1 MSKHAM
7 NTLKVSGGV
16 FGLYCLTLAVAP
28 IASAGD
34 CGCHGAGGGMSA
46 GASNHNVSTPPAPVS
61 VSPSVSV
68 YGGNMSNGSGYG
80 TSYTGT
86 SGGNYNGGGGGKGG
100 SYTWSGGGGSMS
112 GGGGKG
118 GGGMAGGGGYP
129 WGGGMAGGG
138 MTGGG
143 MSGGGGSTPVTPST
157 PTAIVVGSSSVNS
170 SNAPV
175 NIAPSAPA
183 GYSGTTI
190 GLAQQFQERL
200 AAAQGAY
207 ETASQRLAQAGTAQP
222 VASSGPQR
230 YARVPGDLADCG
242 CLNPDT
248 ATAPTSSE
256 LAAAKVGEAEA
267 AAELAKAKAEARQ
280 FLESVKGQGNV
291 AGNASNYSPIW

>member
-7 NTLKVSGGV
+7 NTLKISGGV
-16 FGLYCLTLAVAP
+16 FGLYCLTLAVSP
-28 IASAGD
+28 IASAGEG
-34 CGCHGAGGGMSA
+34 GCHGAGGGMSSS
-46 GASNHNVSTPPAPVS
+46 GSNHNVSTPTAPAS
-61 VSPSVSV
+61 VSSTASS
-68 YGGNMSNGSGYG
+68 YGGNVSNASGYSTIYNG
-80 TSYTGT
+80 IG
-86 SGGNYNGGGGGKGG
+86 GGNYNGGGGGKGG
-100 SYTWSGGGGSMS
+100 SYAWGGSNMSGGGSVSGGGSMS
-112 GGGGKG
+112 GGGGY
-118 GGGMAGGGGYP
+118 A
-129 WGGGMAGGG
+129 WGGGMGGG

-143 MSGGGGSTPVTPST
+143 GSTPVAPSA
-157 PTAIVVGSSSVNS
+157 PAAIVVGSSSVNS